1 MEIKYCLLVI
11 ALLFFSCNKKE
22 TRVQYSAIQ
31 FVKEVS
37 LVVSEPSGLA
47 YVNSDKNSFYTVS
60 DNTSMIYKLSWTG
73 ALIGTLDYKGD
84 DLEGITV
91 DSETGDIYIVEERLR
106 DVVKLNS
113 KGVEVKRFHLDIEEN
128 NENSGLEGIAFNSDN
143 RHLYILNE
151 KDPGLLIEINENGK
165 VLNRTELDFAFDYSG
180 IYYENIEK
188 KLWIVSD
195 QSRTISKCDLNGEK
209 IESYKISD
217 RKAEGITVDA
227 VNKKVYIVLDGQ
239 DKLQVYSFK

>member
-1 MEIKYCLLVI
+1 
-11 ALLFFSCNKKE
+11 
-22 TRVQYSAIQ
+22 
-31 FVKEVS
+31 
-37 LVVSEPSGLA
+37 
-47 YVNSDKNSFYTVS
+47 
-60 DNTSMIYKLSWTG
+60 
-73 ALIGTLDYKGD
+73 
-84 DLEGITV
+84 
-91 DSETGDIYIVEERLR
+91 
-106 DVVKLNS
+106 
-113 KGVEVKRFHLDIEEN
+113 
-128 NENSGLEGIAFNSDN
+128 
-143 RHLYILNE
+143 LNE